1 MPSKK
6 SKQGPGK
13 LEGAREALMLVA
25 SVPEVGE
32 ILHED
37 RAADRHEAVKPEDVV
52 EDEVLNGIL
61 LLFFVH
67 IDL

>member
-1 MPSKK
+1 
-6 SKQGPGK
+6 
-13 LEGAREALMLVA
+13 MLVA

-37 RAADRHEAVKPEDVV
+37 RAARHEAVKPEDVV